1 MPYDINK
8 IREEIR
14 KNRRSAELNRAK
26 LHQLRI
32 KFHTVKRVTTFGSP
46 YVSIPLT
53 QWLSMVEN
61 ILPHDKFV
69 LFKALFRYPV
79 KTNEITDV
87 CFDKLSRIFDGRNP
101 AFNYQ
106 FANSEQRSDW
116 ENYRQTKLDE
126 PEVWQTKG
134 WEFFK
139 TEINSVLIVDV
150 PKEQTS
156 ELPEPY
162 FYWLPIDDVITY
174 KANPTTGQMDF
185 IVFRRRDRIVV
196 LDDGFYRVWKDE
208 KHTGQIDGMPEVETQ
223 HDLGYCPAR
232 FFWNEP
238 LSLEDP
244 DVKAS
249 PLSGVLESLDWFE
262 FFHISKRQLDLFGA
276 YPILSGY
283 EQSCDFSN
291 AENGDYCDGGFLRDK
306 QGHYKLDMSG
316 LLMRCPKCGN
326 KRIIGAGSF
335 VEIPVPN
342 AESGQADLKNPV
354 QMLTVDRDALDYN
367 VEEEKRLREEIITA
381 VVGQDEIVT
390 DRDAFNEQQVRAN
403 FESVTTVLN
412 RVKKGFEAAQQWVD
426 ETICRLRYGRYF
438 LSAKINYG
446 TEFYLYS
453 PDELRNR
460 YKTAKES
467 GASESELDMLQNR
480 ILETEYRND
489 PTQMRRMLLM
499 AELEPYRHL
508 SRPEVIDL
516 YGRNLISE
524 TDMRIK
530 LNFSDFVR
538 RFEREN
544 MNILDFGNA
553 IAFDKKIAAI
563 YDAFVRYAEEQ
574 KSKVELNTLNN

>member
-8 IREEIR
+8 IRNEIT
-14 KNRRSAELNRAK
+14 KNRKSAELNRAK

-32 KFHTVKRVTTFGSP
+32 KFHTVKRITTFGSP

-106 FANSEQRSDW
+106 FANSEQRNDW
-116 ENYRQTKLDE
+116 ENYRQTRLNE

-139 TEINSVLIVDV
+139 TEINSVLVVDL

-156 ELPEPY
+156 ELPEPF

-185 IVFRRRDRIVV
+185 IVFRRRDKIVV
-196 LDDGFYRVWKDE
+196 LDDGFYRVWDDKR
-208 KHTGQIDGMPEVETQ
+208 KTGNIEGMPEIETP

-354 QMLTVDRDALDYN
+354 QMLTVDRNALDYN
-367 VEEEKRLREEIITA
+367 VAEEKRLREEIITA

-426 ETICRLRYGRYF
+426 ETVCRLRYGQYF

-453 PDELRNR
+453 PDELRNS
-460 YKTAKES
+460 YKTAKDA
-467 GASESELDMLQNR
+467 GASESELDVLQNR
-480 ILETEYRND
+480 IIETEFRND
-489 PTQMRRMLLM
+489 PTQLRRMLLL

-508 SRPEVIDL
+508 TRAEVVDL

-530 LNFSDFVR
+530 LNFSNFVR
-538 RFEREN
+538 KFEREN
-544 MNILDFGNA
+544 MNILEFGNA
-553 IAFDKKIAAI
+553 IAFDKKVSAI
-563 YDAFVRYAEEQ
+563 LDAFARYAEEQ
-574 KSKVELNTLNN
+574 KSAVELNTLNN